1 MFMTM
6 LKRTLSL
13 LVCIV
18 LVAAVALFT
27 IGCEDNN
34 DASSPDES
42 VSAASQSESGTTSD
56 EASDDNVLGEGENY
70 FTFKVVD
77 PDGNES
83 VFEIKTDKEKVGDAL
98 TELELISGEQ
108 GAYGLY
114 VKTVNGITVDYD
126 KDGKY
131 WAFYV
136 NGEYGMTGVD
146 MTDIENGA
154 TYSFKAE

>member
-1 MFMTM
+1 MNLTM

-18 LVAAVALFT
+18 LVAAMALFT
-27 IGCEDNN
+27 IGCEDNKGV
-34 DASSPDES
+34 SSSDES
-42 VSAASQSESGTTSD
+42 VSDASQSESGTTSS
-56 EASDDNVLGEGENY
+56 ESSEDNVLGEGENY

-77 PDGNES
+77 LDGNES

-126 KDGKY
+126 KDQKY

-146 MTDIENGA
+146 ATKIENGA
-154 TYSFKAE
+154 TYSFKVE